1 MSKRKHKKLAI
12 ALAAVIALTGGEQLG
27 YNYLNKRKLNYQYAT
42 EIRKEGQ
49 LTKDYLGNTV
59 ITVPNATSII
69 NDNKL
74 PISASS
80 ISDFPDLNLSH
91 CQNLKDIANTMLN
104 YIGINSSTIDTEPYE
119 TLLKYLNNQF
129 IIKIDKTNNNNP
141 QIILSEPSFSLNDI
155 QYLPNLNELK
165 EIYTSPSKSLSA
177 TLEQTNKYIEK
188 NLLDS
193 LEEINLENLKQPNNP
208 LLEFLD
214 LFATTKEQKLQTSKL
229 LTELNT
235 IIENSYSNQT
245 SSSITNHPKKL
256 VLRPKTN
263 NKL

>member
-1 MSKRKHKKLAI
+1 
-12 ALAAVIALTGGEQLG
+12 
-27 YNYLNKRKLNYQYAT
+27 
-42 EIRKEGQ
+42 
-49 LTKDYLGNTV
+49 
-59 ITVPNATSII
+59 
-69 NDNKL
+69 
-74 PISASS
+74 
-80 ISDFPDLNLSH
+80 
-91 CQNLKDIANTMLN
+91 MLN

-214 LFATTKEQKLQTSKL
+214 LFATTKEQKLQ
-229 LTELNT
+229 N
-235 IIENSYSNQT
+235 Y
-245 SSSITNHPKKL
+245 
-256 VLRPKTN
+256 
-263 NKL
+263 